1 MQWSLQVRPA
11 PENST
16 CPASAVLA
24 ASQAIQ
30 IIYGYSPI
38 ILKAGFIGTSESCG
52 EEKEAFAG
60 GMFSGEPPAG
70 CCRVDF
76 SRIRG
81 GAERIGRLPEVKQP
95 IIEAKPGEKNRLRL
109 PGTAC
114 FVIQGNNA

>member
-1 MQWSLQVRPA
+1 LQVRPA

-38 ILKAGFIGTSESCG
+38 ILKAGFIGTLESCG

-60 GMFSGEPPAG
+60 GMFSGEPPAVVAG
-70 CCRVDF
+70 WIF
-76 SRIRG
+76 RG
-81 GAERIGRLPEVKQP
+81 IGGMAERIGRLPEVKQL
-95 IIEAKPGEKNRLRL
+95 IIEAEPGEKSRRRL

-114 FVIQGNNA
+114 FVIQGSNP